1 MSSATGGVP
10 VHGDR
15 RSGLGLL
22 ALLYGCAAV
31 MCAAGALWP
40 MAPRTP
46 VVLLTALAAVGGLG
60 SAALWHLRDRAPMS
74 LVHAALALLS
84 VLTALLAWRS
94 VTAVGVVGLGPVL
107 VALGLLAGH
116 VLPPA
121 AARLQVAGGVAV
133 VTAGALAAEPSGFVS
148 SWLAAVVTTVVLT
161 EAQIRQSGALRHAAG
176 TDPLTGVANRRAWE
190 AESARLLAHAQRTR
204 EPLTVAVLDL
214 DGFKAVNDTAGHSA
228 GDALLCSLATQW
240 GAELRRSDLLGRL
253 GGDEFVLCLPG
264 TDAARCDEMLERLR
278 AASSAP
284 WSAGT
289 ATVSPGEDLAAV
301 LVRADAALYRQKSA
315 RRSGR
320 RTSVD

>member
-1 MSSATGGVP
+1 M
-10 VHGDR
+10 HGDR
-15 RSGLGLL
+15 RSGLSLL

-40 MAPRTP
+40 MASRTP
-46 VVLLTALAAVGGLG
+46 VVLLSALAAVGGIG
-60 SAALWHLRDRAPMS
+60 SAALWHLRDRAPMGV
-74 LVHAALALLS
+74 VHAALALLS
-84 VLTALLAWRS
+84 LLTAVLAWRS

-107 VALGLLAGH
+107 VALGVLAGH
-116 VLPPA
+116 VMPPVP
-121 AARLQVAGGVAV
+121 ARLQVAGAVAV
-133 VTAGALAAEPSGFVS
+133 VTLGAVAAEPGGFVS
-148 SWLAAVVTTVVLT
+148 SWLAAVGTTAVLT
-161 EAQIRQSGALRHAAG
+161 EAQIRQSGALRLAAG

-190 AESARLLAHAQRTR
+190 AESARLLAHAERTG

-228 GDALLCSLATQW
+228 GDALLRSLAAQW

-253 GGDEFVLCLPG
+253 GGDEFVLCLPD
-264 TDAARCDEMLERLR
+264 TDSARCAELLQRLR

-289 ATVSPGEDLAAV
+289 ATVRPGEDLAAA
-301 LVRADAALYRQKSA
+301 LVRADVALYREKSA